1 MTTQDFAHLPDD
13 GAPVLLFGGT
23 FDPVHRA
30 HTELGFWARD
40 RVCPGAWLVF
50 VPAAIS
56 PHKSERPTPGRH
68 RVEMLRLACRGRSR
82 WWVWTEELRRAATS
96 DQPSYWVDTLEA
108 AKSGG
113 ELRFIIGSD
122 QALAFHRWH
131 RWQRILEL
139 ARPVVLLR
147 PPHRDEA
154 SLRDAMLQAGCPE
167 PASAS
172 ILDRAHVLDNATTDS
187 AATDAREA
195 LRSGDPVPGL
205 HPAVERYARERGLY
219 ADSPSGS

>member
-1 MTTQDFAHLPDD
+1 VTTQDFAHLPGD

-96 DQPSYWVDTLEA
+96 DEPSYWVDTLEA
-108 AKSGG
+108 AKSGD

-131 RWQRILEL
+131 RWQDILTL
-139 ARPVVLLR
+139 ARPVVIAR
-147 PPHRDEA
+147 GPID
-154 SLRDAMLQAGCPE
+154 
-167 PASAS
+167 SAS
-172 ILDRAHVLDNATTDS
+172 RLREAMAESGWPRQHAESFLERATLLDTPIMDVNATLIRAQL
-187 AATDAREA
+187 AAGG
-195 LRSGDPVPGL
+195 SGPIDGL
-205 HPAVERYARERGLY
+205 DHAVQRYAVKHGLY
-219 ADSPSGS
+219 TRG